1 MTIKI
6 PVRISSDLSPLL
18 AIEMTKSV
26 RAHMPDVELIHVT
39 EPGSPKLDCFD
50 SVLYVASNRDYV
62 EQLIRT
68 MTLIDGNVISLDY
81 DILLREDVSDVFDQE
96 FDAAFTK
103 RPDQDKTIVKQ
114 MQESYNMGVIFSK
127 STEFW
132 EKLLAIYMM
141 QPVRDGWLGSQ
152 HLASKIAVYL
162 STAGKYKIIELP
174 GDEYNYSPSSRD
186 EDLTGRKIV
195 HYKGA
200 RKEWMLPEELAGEAT
215 ASIIK
220 TLSLIKKKPVAGD
233 RAKQA

>member
-1 MTIKI
+1 MIKI

-26 RAHMPDVELIHVT
+26 RAHIPDVELIHVT

-96 FDAAFTK
+96 FDVAFTK

-141 QPVRDGWLGSQ
+141 QPLRDGWLGSQ
-152 HLASKIAVYL
+152 NLASQIAVHL
-162 STAGKYKIIELP
+162 SSKYKLIELP
-174 GDEYNYSPSSRD
+174 GDEYNHPPQSRD

-200 RKEWMLPEELAGEAT
+200 RKEWMLSEELAGEAT
-215 ASIIK
+215 ASIRK
-220 TLSLIKKKPVAGD
+220 TLSLIK
-233 RAKQA
+233 